1 MSSKT
6 TKNNNKPKKTKRL
19 FFWLLFLTII
29 NIILIPFLYKN
40 AQKQS
45 FKSSFTTSESRHW
58 IGPNYWSNPLQDW
71 NLKDHWLHCLVSKKN
86 RNVHVLTEK
95 IDAVTGNID
104 MTVDLQLHNISHA
117 EKGTNW
123 VGFSIGAKGNFN
135 DYRDDAIFGR
145 GFSVGV
151 STNGNLFIHET
162 PENNSL
168 NASVQKAL
176 QQGAQL
182 RVNIKPTNSSYQ
194 LQLSL
199 IDLKTNSIIA
209 QISKNNIT
217 NDKLIGDLVLMSN
230 YNNKSND
237 KSVSF
242 KNWTISG
249 TKLASQPENQ
259 FGPIL
264 FSQYTLSKGSL
275 KLTAQMAPVIL
286 NSEKVSLEIKKEDR
300 WTRVGLS
307 KIDANARTAQFKIQN
322 WEHDEAMPYRIG
334 YAIDQGTQDKKT
346 YYWKGTIQKDPIDKK
361 EIVVAGFTGN
371 NDLGFPNSDIVNQI
385 NYHNPDLLF
394 FSGDQIYET
403 VGGYGTQRFPTNTAM
418 LDYLRKWYVY
428 GWAYRDLMK
437 DRPTVCIT
445 DDHDVYHGNI
455 WGEGGKHSPTKRRG
469 GSAGQD
475 AGGYMMP
482 AEWVRMVEQTQTSHL
497 PDPYDDTPIAQGIKT
512 YYTDMVYGGISFAIL
527 EDRKFKS
534 APKALLPDA
543 KIKNGWVLNKDF
555 DIQKK
560 GDVSGAKLLGDQ
572 QLEFLDKWSSDWSH
586 QSEMKV
592 VLSQTIFANVATLPE
607 NELSG
612 AIIGKLKIL
621 SKGEYAP
628 NDRPVADLDSNG
640 WPQSGRNKAVS
651 IIRKGFAFHLAGDQH
666 LGSTIQYGVDQWNDA
681 GYALCVPSI
690 SNYWPRR
697 WYPAM
702 EGKNRDPKK
711 PRYTGEFK
719 DGFGNKMT
727 VHAVSNPTFSGKKPS
742 RLYDRAAGYGII
754 RLEKE
759 ERELTLECWPRMA
772 NPELGD
778 QEQYD
783 GWPIRISQTE
793 NYGRKAQGYLPK
805 ISVKGLQKPV
815 IEIFNEISKEMV
827 YSLRLNVQEWTPK
840 IFNQMDR
847 YTIKVGEPDTDTWQ
861 YKKGV
866 SPGKG
871 NLEFTFQSIKKGNE
885 ATSSP

>member
-1 MSSKT
+1 MNKHSSNTKKKT
-6 TKNNNKPKKTKRL
+6 TR
-19 FFWLLFLTII
+19 LLFGLV
-29 NIILIPFLYKN
+29 LITLCTLVFISCIYN
-40 AQKQS
+40 QKQKTS
-45 FKSSFTTSESRHW
+45 FESNFTTSQARHW
-58 IGPNYWSNPLQDW
+58 IGPEYWANPLQDW
-71 NLKDHWLHCLVSKKN
+71 KVEDQWLHCLVSKKN
-86 RNVHVLTEK
+86 RNVHLLTEK
-95 IDAVTGNID
+95 IDTTKGSFT
-104 MTVDLQLHNISHA
+104 MSVDLKLHNTVHS
-117 EKGTNW
+117 EKGSNW
-123 VGFSIGAKGNFN
+123 IGFGIGAKGNFS
-135 DYRDDAIFGR
+135 DFRDDAIFGK
-145 GFSVGV
+145 GLSLGV
-151 STNGNLFIHET
+151 STHGNLFIQDT
-162 PENNSL
+162 PEENPL
-168 NASVQKAL
+168 NHKIQEAL
-176 QQGAQL
+176 QKGAQL
-182 RVNIKPTNSSYQ
+182 RAKITPGIDDYQ
-194 LQLSL
+194 IQLSL

-209 QISKNNIT
+209 SISKNSIVNT
-217 NDKLIGDLVLMSN
+217 KLIGDLVLMSN
-230 YNNKSND
+230 YNGKSKE

-242 KNWTISG
+242 RNWKISG
-249 TKLASQPENQ
+249 DKISSHPENT
-259 FGPIL
+259 FGPTL
-264 FSQYTLSKGSL
+264 FSQYTLSKGTL

-286 NSEKVSLEIKKEDR
+286 SSEKVSLEIQTSSE
-300 WTRVGLS
+300 WSSVAES
-307 KIDANARTAQFKIQN
+307 KIDPDARTANFKVKN
-322 WEHDEAMPYRIG
+322 WNYKKAIPYRIR
-334 YAIDQGTQDKKT
+334 YAIDKGTKEKET
-346 YYWKGTIQKDPIDKK
+346 YYWKGTIQKDPIDKE
-361 EIVVAGFTGN
+361 EIVIAGFTGN
-371 NDLGFPNSDIVNQI
+371 NDLGFPNNDIVQQI
-385 NYHNPDLLF
+385 NYHDPDLLF
-394 FSGDQIYET
+394 FSGDQIYES
-403 VGGYGTQRFPTNTAM
+403 VGGYGTERFPTNTAM

-482 AEWVRMVEQTQTSHL
+482 AEWVRMVEKTQTSHL
-497 PDPYDDTPIAQGIKT
+497 PDPYNDTPIAQGIKT

-560 GDVSGAKLLGDQ
+560 GDVPGAKLLGDQ

-727 VHAVSNPTFSGKKPS
+727 VHAVSNPSFTGKKPS

-754 RLEKE
+754 RLEKK

-815 IEIFNEISKEMV
+815 IEIFNETSKEMV

-840 IFNQMDR
+840 IFNQRDR

-871 NLEFTFQSIKKGNE
+871 NLEFAFQSIKKGNE
-885 ATSSP
+885 ATSAP